1 MTTPTPEYEL
11 YIAFA
16 TEFYDNS
23 TGKPKTIKIKIPNA
37 KPTLKTAD
45 VQTVADLYLKYQP
58 LTYFLTE
65 IVGAELI
72 STAVTKLI

>member
-1 MTTPTPEYEL
+1 MAESTPEYEL

-16 TEFYDNS
+16 TQIYDNS

-37 KPTLKTAD
+37 KPTLKTTD
-45 VQTVADLYLKYQP
+45 VQAVADLYLKYQP

-65 IVGAELI
+65 IIGAELI
-72 STAVTKLI
+72 ATAITKLI